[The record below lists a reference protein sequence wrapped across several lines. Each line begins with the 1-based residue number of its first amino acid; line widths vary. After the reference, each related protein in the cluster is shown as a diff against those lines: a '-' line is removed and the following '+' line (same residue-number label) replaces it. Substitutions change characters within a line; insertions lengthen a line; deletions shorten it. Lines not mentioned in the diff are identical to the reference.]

1 MQRGQRYRQSLLH
14 GAAGGV
20 PVDDQEES
28 RAGQDLGKDRGKCDA
43 PDAKPQLSHQ
53 KHVQQRVKRGGAEE
67 HQEGGTGVSAGA
79 EKSREV
85 VVQEGK
91 QESCQNDVQIAHG
104 FRGGLFRD
112 SLGQQDGTAEE
123 ESCCGEEQ
131 RDPGAAEQRSGV
143 GPAELFTVPGAEGAA
158 CQDADADASAED
170 QGI

>member
-1 MQRGQRYRQSLLH
+1 MIRKR
-14 GAAGGV
+14 AA
-20 PVDDQEES
+20 
-28 RAGQDLGKDRGKCDA
+28 LDRTWEKTVENA
-43 PDAKPQLSHQ
+43 TP
-53 KHVQQRVKRGGAEE
+53 RMR
-67 HQEGGTGVSAGA
+67 GTGVSAGA

-170 QGI
+170 QGVEHIHQGSRYADAG